1 MFALVSPEKFQWP
14 VGSVVRLPAT
24 WQDYQS
30 LYDRARE
37 TAQFRVGS
45 IATEKRDRPLCR
57 NCLATQQQPYYP
69 RFETTTS

>member
-1 MFALVSPEKFQWP
+1 MLALVSPEKFQWP

-37 TAQFRVGS
+37 TAQFRV
-45 IATEKRDRPLCR
+45 
-57 NCLATQQQPYYP
+57 
-69 RFETTTS
+69 